1 MQVLKSF
8 PLHPSLY
15 ADDVAQII
23 MPTIK
28 RYGSHEWQ
36 LIVQTNELHGHLG
49 IYSTIGAKM
58 GLHAREQLPSHHLH
72 ITSYAGE
79 RPPLSC
85 MNDGLQVSTA
95 STLGHGLISI
105 NRDAPRPEA
114 QFEAEGRTI
123 TLRLKAQYAQQI
135 AGDIA
140 KGVATFG
147 THSPAYWEYVRE
159 LALRYWMEMDRR
171 EIFEVVSDQ

>member
-8 PLHPSLY
+8 PLHPTLY

-23 MPTIK
+23 TPTIE
-28 RYGSHEWQ
+28 RYGSREWQ

-58 GLHAREQLPSHHLH
+58 GLYARELLPSDHLH
-72 ITSYAGE
+72 VTSYAGE
-79 RPPLSC
+79 QPPLSC

-95 STLGHGLISI
+95 STLGHGLIAI
-105 NRDAPRPEA
+105 NKATPRPEA
-114 QFEAEGRTI
+114 QFEAEGKTI

-135 AGDIA
+135 ADDIA
-140 KGVATFG
+140 KGVALYG
-147 THSPAYWEYVRE
+147 THSPAYWEYVRT
-159 LALRYWMEMDRR
+159 LALRYWQEMDRR
-171 EIFEVVSDQ
+171 EIFETVSD